1 VKNKLILILTS
12 ALMIFCAGIYQQHL
26 QARGSDVRLLDVN
39 RILKSYGFKG
49 GEISF
54 ASNSPVHKLDFLSQ
68 MTYGAIEETGAIDT
82 AEEFITAVYYSPIE
96 LSASAKKSILA
107 ELPEGKTGALRLAA
121 MWLKKRAEEDGT
133 GYIKAIEIIKEKSG
147 ITESEINTFF
157 AAAIEKEVMKQGKVY
172 LGKYYSGDKLKDA
185 VRPLV
190 EYYINPTKE
199 NLEKLDDAHS
209 SVKSPSAYIDLIRE
223 VGGLGGNSLTTKVI
237 LYSH

>member
-1 VKNKLILILTS
+1 MKHKLIAAVLLTLLPVFS
-12 ALMIFCAGIYQQHL
+12 TTGAE
-26 QARGSDVRLLDVN
+26 SDFSGMEVRLMN
-39 RILKSYGFKG
+39 INNILRACKMHQF
-49 GEISF
+49 
-54 ASNSPVHKLDFLSQ
+54 SNSS
-68 MTYGAIEETGAIDT
+68 AIVADVDIGDNTGIASAEGEDSIIDT
-82 AEEFITAVYYSPIE
+82 QEEFITAAYYNI
-96 LSASAKKSILA
+96 KILPANAQKVISA
-107 ELPEGKTGALRLAA
+107 ELPKGKTGALRVAA
-121 MWLKKRAEEDGT
+121 MWMKKRAEEFDS

-172 LGKYYSGDKLKDA
+172 LGKYYSGEKLKDA

>member
-1 VKNKLILILTS
+1 MKKITSLFTLLFVVIIILAPDAAQS
-12 ALMIFCAGIYQQHL
+12 GSM
-26 QARGSDVRLLDVN
+26 SDVRLMDVN
-39 RILKSYGFKG
+39 KILKSYGFKG
-49 GEISF
+49 GVY
-54 ASNSPVHKLDFLSQ
+54 NSGDTVNCRFNLLTQ
-68 MTYGAIEETGAIDT
+68 AAYGKIEEGASIDT

-107 ELPEGKTGALRLAA
+107 ELPEDKTGALRVAA
-121 MWLKKRAEEDGT
+121 MWMKKRAEEFDS

-172 LGKYYSGDKLKDA
+172 LGKYYSGEKLKDA

-199 NLEKLDDAHS
+199 NLEKLADAKS
-209 SVKSPSAYIDLIRE
+209 STINPAAFMLVVRTIGGDNLAAEVNLI
-223 VGGLGGNSLTTKVI
+223 
-237 LYSH
+237 